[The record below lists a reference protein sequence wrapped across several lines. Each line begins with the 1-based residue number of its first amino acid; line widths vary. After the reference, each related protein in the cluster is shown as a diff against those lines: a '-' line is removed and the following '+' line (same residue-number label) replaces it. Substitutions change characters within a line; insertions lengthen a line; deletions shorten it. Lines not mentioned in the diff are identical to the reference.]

1 MALTELE
8 RAAMLIVLETPR
20 RSDNATQSYVRRELI
35 AMLEMALRNQGH
47 GPRLD
52 AALRLVR
59 DIRRDKSVARDAKIA
74 AYRAEGGQ

>member
-1 MALTELE
+1 
-8 RAAMLIVLETPR
+8 MLIILETPR
-20 RSDNATQSYVRRELI
+20 RSDYALQSVRRELI
-35 AMLEMALRNQGH
+35 TMLEMALRNQGH

-74 AYRAEGGQ
+74 AYKAEGGQ